1 MKKGLQIEK
10 HLKSLFFERWQLLFY
25 PPQKA
30 KPLLA
35 QAPTAAGNW
44 RGPRLV
50 CL

>member
-1 MKKGLQIEK
+1 MKQGLQMFFY
-10 HLKSLFFERWQLLFY
+10 LKSLFFERWQLLFY

-44 RGPRLV
+44 RGPRLG